1 MTSTEV
7 YLLPLNDDGSP
18 QISGQYIYLAPRC
31 GDPVTVRFTIEGTS
45 SICRHG
51 SLWVNIPE
59 QGQEFRRDK
68 FREYKCVFLSFETT
82 MGRITGFLG
91 AAY

>member
-1 MTSTEV
+1 MTSNEV

-18 QISGQYIYLAPRC
+18 QVQGEYIYIAPTC
-31 GDPVTVRFTIEGTS
+31 DDPVIVRFAIEGTS

-59 QGQEFRRDK
+59 PGNEFRRDK
-68 FREYKCVFLSFETT
+68 FRELKYVYSS
-82 MGRITGFLG
+82 
-91 AAY
+91 

>member
-18 QISGQYIYLAPRC
+18 QVQGEYIYLAPKT
-31 GDPVTVRFTIEGTS
+31 DDAITVRFAIEGTS
-45 SICRHG
+45 SICSNG

-59 QGQEFRRDK
+59 EGQEFHRDK
-68 FREYKCVFLSFETT
+68 FREFK
-82 MGRITGFLG
+82 
-91 AAY
+91 

>member
-1 MTSTEV
+1 MNTHDV

-18 QISGQYIYLAPRC
+18 QIQGEYIYLAPRC
-31 GDPVTVRFTIEGTS
+31 DDTITVRFTIEGTS

-59 QGQEFRRDK
+59 RGIEFRRDH
-68 FREYKCVFLSFETT
+68 FREYK
-82 MGRITGFLG
+82 
-91 AAY
+91 

>member
-1 MTSTEV
+1 MVPKTVVSRDV

-18 QISGQYIYLAPRC
+18 QVSPSEYIYIAPKTT
-31 GDPVTVRFTIEGTS
+31 DPFNICFVIEGTS

-59 QGQEFRRDK
+59 QGADFYRHK
-68 FREYKCVFLSFETT
+68 FREFKYGSLPGKLPSAC
-82 MGRITGFLG
+82 
-91 AAY
+91 

>member
-1 MTSTEV
+1 MAPRTMVSNDV

-18 QISGQYIYLAPRC
+18 QVAGEYIYIAPTSH
-31 GDPVTVRFTIEGTS
+31 DPITIRIEGTS

-59 QGQEFRRDK
+59 KGLEFRRDR
-68 FREYKCVFLSFETT
+68 FREFK
-82 MGRITGFLG
+82 
-91 AAY
+91 